1 MKTRSESHTALTLTC
16 FSALLLMPHSA
27 FSDEQERIDQA
38 KSAAPPSISA
48 NATVVDNGEVIVEG
62 TNGWTCMPDTL
73 PGDNAPL
80 CVDGVWME
88 MMQALGN
95 EEDFTADRIGIS
107 YMLKGDIGA
116 GVSNSNPYH
125 HDHSNADDYVET
137 GPHLMIIVPKEALA
151 GITSDPSKGGPF
163 LMWGETPYAHIM
175 IPLEDPR

>member
-1 MKTRSESHTALTLTC
+1 
-16 FSALLLMPHSA
+16 MPHTVFA
-27 FSDEQERIDQA
+27 TEQDRIDQA
-38 KSAAPPSISA
+38 QSAAPPSISA
-48 NATVVDNGEVIVEG
+48 DATIVDNGQVIVEG
-62 TNGWTCMPDTL
+62 NNGWTCMPDTL
-73 PGDNAPL
+73 PGDNAPI

-125 HDHSNADDYVET
+125 HDHKNADDYIET
-137 GPHLMIIVPKEALA
+137 GPHLMVIVPKEALA
-151 GITSDPSKGGPF
+151 GITDDPSKGGPY

-175 IPLEDPR
+175 IPLEDPE

>member
-1 MKTRSESHTALTLTC
+1 MKTRSERYTALTLTC
-16 FSALLLMPHSA
+16 FSALLIPHSV
-27 FSDEQERIDQA
+27 FSDGQERIDQA
-38 KSAAPPSISA
+38 KSAAPPAISA

-125 HDHSNADDYVET
+125 HDHKNADDYVET

-151 GITSDPSKGGPF
+151 GITSDPSKGGPY

-175 IPLEDPR
+175 VPLEDPK

>member
-1 MKTRSESHTALTLTC
+1 MKTRSEIYTTLSLTC
-16 FSALLLMPHSA
+16 FSTLFLMPHTVFA
-27 FSDEQERIDQA
+27 TEQDRIDQA
-38 KSAAPPSISA
+38 QSAAPPSISA
-48 NATVVDNGEVIVEG
+48 DATIVDNGQVIVEG
-62 TNGWTCMPDTL
+62 NNGWTCMPDTL
-73 PGDNAPL
+73 PGDNAPI

-125 HDHSNADDYVET
+125 HDHKNADDYIET
-137 GPHLMIIVPKEALA
+137 GPHLMVIVPKEALA
-151 GITSDPSKGGPF
+151 GITDDPSKGGPY

-175 IPLEDPR
+175 IPLEDPE